1 MSLSSTTGGR
11 SRTLILTAMIFA
23 VAMTFIDQTIVS
35 IAAPTIQHNLG
46 LSSSGMQWAINAYL
60 LTLAALFAFG
70 GRLADIAGHRRMVV
84 LGVIIFAGASALCG
98 ATPRGGAAEAWLVA
112 FRALQGAGGA
122 IMFPAAIAIVVV
134 TFDLRSRGRALAL
147 FFGIAGAL
155 TAIGPIAGGYLIE
168 WTWRAI
174 FWINIPVAL
183 IALALIAISRPP
195 NECRPAPMDY
205 RGLALIVGGV
215 GLSVFGFQQSA
226 LWGWGNPAIEVSIAV
241 GVLLLIVFFAV
252 ERRTGSPLINVRIF
266 ANQAFL
272 VENIILGVAMMAFIP
287 VFFFASIY
295 GQIALAE
302 KATTSSLLILYF
314 FLGFVVCAQIGGRML
329 DRAGAKRPVVLGC
342 VLAAAGFGLWA
353 GKATDLHAGAQ
364 VWYIVLAGAGMGLML
379 GQANTDAINRASRYS
394 YGEATG
400 ITQTVRNYGASL
412 GFAILGTILITRFRS
427 AITSS
432 LTARGVPG
440 PAASAQAAK
449 IAQLQGGN
457 GNVAAIPQFIRA
469 AFAGATHDVLYTMAG
484 IMAVAALVALLGL
497 RRGVQQ
503 DTAAAGSGISEQEP
517 IQAGSE
523 LPHRRGHGMPTVTV
537 QAPVTLEETATA
549 LQDRLGS
556 GYEVTTH
563 GSGANEALKVKQSAA
578 STATVHLNRDG
589 NTTTFRVHGGGLIIS
604 RVVNELGI
612 AKKVAATLAESF
624 GKGS

>member
-1 MSLSSTTGGR
+1 MSATGTAGAGVR
-11 SRTLILTAMIFA
+11 SRSLVLTAMIFA

-35 IAAPTIQHNLG
+35 IAAPTIQHALG

-98 ATPRGGAAEAWLVA
+98 ATPKGAAAEAWLVA
-112 FRALQGAGGA
+112 FRVLQGVGGA

-147 FFGIAGAL
+147 FFGVAGAL

-183 IALALIAISRPP
+183 IALALIAISKPA
-195 NECRPAPMDY
+195 NESRPAPMDY
-205 RGLALIVGGV
+205 RGLALIIGGV

-226 LWGWGNPAIEVSIAV
+226 LWGWSNPAIWASIAV
-241 GVLLLIVFFAV
+241 GVVLLIVFFAV
-252 ERRTGSPLINVRIF
+252 ERRTESPLINVRIF
-266 ANQAFL
+266 NNQPFL
-272 VENIILGVAMMAFIP
+272 VENIILGIAAMAFIP
-287 VFFFASIY
+287 VFFFTALY

-329 DRAGAKRPVVLGC
+329 DRIGAKRPVVLGC
-342 VLAAAGFGLWA
+342 ALAAVGFGLWA
-353 GKATDLHAGAQ
+353 GKVTDLHSGAQ
-364 VWYIVLAGAGMGLML
+364 ILYIVLAGAGMGLML

-412 GFAILGTILITRFRS
+412 GFAILGTVLITRFRS
-427 AITSS
+427 AITAS
-432 LTARGVPG
+432 LTAQGLPG

-457 GNVAAIPQFIRA
+457 GNVTAIPQFIRA
-469 AFAGATHDVLYTMAG
+469 DFASATRDVLYGMCI
-484 IMAVAALVALLGL
+484 IMAVAAVIALRGL
-497 RRGVQQ
+497 RRGVQE
-503 DTAAAGSGISEQEP
+503 DTPADQAGLSEQ
-517 IQAGSE
+517 
-523 LPHRRGHGMPTVTV
+523 LPEDP
-537 QAPVTLEETATA
+537 
-549 LQDRLGS
+549 
-556 GYEVTTH
+556 
-563 GSGANEALKVKQSAA
+563 GADLDPAW
-578 STATVHLNRDG
+578 R
-589 NTTTFRVHGGGLIIS
+589 
-604 RVVNELGI
+604 
-612 AKKVAATLAESF
+612 
-624 GKGS
+624 